1 MQLDKKVKL
10 LDCPGIVFAKDDTDV
25 AVILRNCVKIDA
37 VIDPLPAFQVG
48 FRVWGFEF
56 RVLGLLEFHQPA
68 ACLPGLLK
76 KLYLAS
82 KEPYISFERPLY

>member
-48 FRVWGFEF
+48 FRVWGFGF
-56 RVLGLLEFHQPA
+56 RV
-68 ACLPGLLK
+68 
-76 KLYLAS
+76 
-82 KEPYISFERPLY
+82 